1 MKEILFEGQNTLYII
16 GFARAR
22 FELEWMLETSLDTKT
37 TEVIDWINPYWDFLR
52 NCCMI
57 ISTMLI
63 QTDRLACQERKRRVA
78 IFGYTKNRVAPFY
91 HR

>member
-1 MKEILFEGQNTLYII
+1 
-16 GFARAR
+16 
-22 FELEWMLETSLDTKT
+22 MLETSLDTKT

-52 NCCMI
+52 NWCMI

-91 HR
+91 HG